1 MYYLFMFQFKL
12 MKDGLLVFAMEYEEL
27 GRVSVSRVGLVH
39 CQQGE
44 HLWVEATSG
53 DSFKG
58 TGSVTSFYGLLL
70 HVV

>member
-1 MYYLFMFQFKL
+1 MRSFKFQFKL
-12 MKDGLLVFAMEYEEL
+12 MKEGQLVFSMQYENGGYL
-27 GRVSVSRVGLVH
+27 SVSRVGLVH

-58 TGSVTSFYGLLL
+58 SNGVTSFYGILL
-70 HVV
+70 HVVQ